1 MDGRNGRIPT
11 EPGGPLNVS
20 TCEKEYGA
28 TMAYRPHIEP
38 EAVALLKS
46 LTTLSDAEVNKFAEV
61 GRLVHI
67 LEGWSMIAENTPA
80 DNAYF
85 ILDGEVTI
93 KDGGKEIATVG
104 AGEFVGEGAIVNR
117 VYRSAQV
124 ITKTPIT
131 ALAITADEGRR
142 LAAEIP
148 ALGALLQKEASD
160 RASSD

>member
-1 MDGRNGRIPT
+1 
-11 EPGGPLNVS
+11 
-20 TCEKEYGA
+20 
-28 TMAYRPHIEP
+28 MAYRPAIEP

-46 LTTLSDAEVNKFAEV
+46 LTTLSDADVNKFAEV

-67 LEGWSMIAENTPA
+67 PEGWSMIAENTPA

-93 KDGGKEIATVG
+93 KDRGQEVATVG
-104 AGEFVGEGAIVNR
+104 PGKFVGEGAIVNR

-124 ITKTPIT
+124 ITKSPLT

-142 LAAEIP
+142 LAADIP
-148 ALGALLQKEASD
+148 ALGALIQKDAARGASD
-160 RASSD
+160 D